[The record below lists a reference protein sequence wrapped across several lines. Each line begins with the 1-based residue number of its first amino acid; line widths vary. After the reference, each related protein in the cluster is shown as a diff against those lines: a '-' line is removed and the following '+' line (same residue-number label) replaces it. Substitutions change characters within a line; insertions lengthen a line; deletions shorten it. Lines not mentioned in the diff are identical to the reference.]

1 MFDGMIKVIYK
12 ELPIGQVSY
21 LTRTE
26 FSPTGPEKEFYNF
39 LKKSMSKHGFKDPVH
54 IEYGGEDYGDILKVL
69 VGNNRMVI
77 AKELGINKIP
87 TIIVNYKA
95 DTFNIE
101 GKVLNTDEDIKEH
114 FHLPDK
120 VEIRRDKEDVI
131 DQIMPIDF
139 NLVKEFYV

>member
-1 MFDGMIKVIYK
+1 MYGSMIKVIYK
-12 ELPIGQVSY
+12 ELPIDQVSY

-26 FSPTGPEKEFYNF
+26 FSPTGSEKEFYNL
-39 LKKSMSKHGFKDPVH
+39 LKNSISKHGLKDPVH

-87 TIIVNYKA
+87 AIIVNCKA

-101 GKVLNTDEDIKEH
+101 GKVLNTDEEIRTY
-114 FHLPDK
+114 FYLSDK
-120 VEIRRDKEDVI
+120 LEIRRDKKDVI
-131 DQIMPIDF
+131 DKIMPIEF
-139 NLVKEFYV
+139 NLVKESYV

>member
-1 MFDGMIKVIYK
+1 MYGSMIKVIYK
-12 ELPIGQVSY
+12 ELPIDQVSY

-69 VGNNRMVI
+69 VGNNRMVV
-77 AKELGINKIP
+77 AEELGINKIP

-101 GKVLNTDEDIKEH
+101 GKVLNTDEEIRTY
-114 FHLPDK
+114 FYLSDK
-120 VEIRRDKEDVI
+120 LEIRRDKKDVI
-131 DQIMPIDF
+131 DKIMPINF
-139 NLVKEFYV
+139 NLVREFYV

>member
-1 MFDGMIKVIYK
+1 MFGGMIKIIYK
-12 ELPIGQVSY
+12 ELPIDQVSY

-54 IEYGGEDYGDILKVL
+54 IEYGGEDYGDILKVI

-77 AKELGINKIP
+77 AKKLGINKIP
-87 TIIVNYKA
+87 AIIVNCKA

-101 GKVLNTDEDIKEH
+101 GKVLNTDEEIRTY
-114 FHLPDK
+114 FYLSDK
-120 VEIRRDKEDVI
+120 LEIRRDKKDVI
-131 DQIMPIDF
+131 DKIMPIEF
-139 NLVKEFYV
+139 NLVKESYV

>member
-21 LTRTE
+21 LTRPE
-26 FSPTGPEKEFYNF
+26 FSPTGQEKEFYNF
-39 LKKSMSKHGFKDPVH
+39 LKNSMSKHGFKDPVH

-69 VGNNRMVI
+69 VGNNRMTI
-77 AKELGINKIP
+77 AEELGIDKVP

-120 VEIRRDKEDVI
+120 VEIRRDKKGVI
-131 DQIMPIDF
+131 DKIMPINF
-139 NLVKEFYV
+139 NLVREFYV

>member
-1 MFDGMIKVIYK
+1 MIKIIYK
-12 ELPIGQVSY
+12 ELPIDQVSY

-39 LKKSMSKHGFKDPVH
+39 LKNSMSKHGFKDPVH

-77 AKELGINKIP
+77 AKELGIDKIP
-87 TIIVNYKA
+87 AIIVNCKA

-120 VEIRRDKEDVI
+120 LEIRRDKKGVI
-131 DQIMPIDF
+131 DKIMPIEF
-139 NLVKEFYV
+139 NKVLESYV

>member
-1 MFDGMIKVIYK
+1 MIKVIYK
-12 ELPIGQVSY
+12 ELPIDKISY
-21 LTRTE
+21 LNRDE

-39 LKKSMSKHGFKDPVH
+39 LKNSMSKHGFKDPIH

-69 VGNNRMVI
+69 TGNNRMVI
-77 AKELGINKIP
+77 AEELGIDKVP
-87 TIIVNYKA
+87 TIIVNCKA

-120 VEIRRDKEDVI
+120 VEIRRNNKGIIDK
-131 DQIMPIDF
+131 IMPIDF
-139 NLVKEFYV
+139 NLVREFYV

>member
-1 MFDGMIKVIYK
+1 MIKVIYK
-12 ELPIGQVSY
+12 ELPIDQVSY

-39 LKKSMSKHGFKDPVH
+39 LKNSMSKHGFKDPVH
-54 IEYGGEDYGDILKVL
+54 IEYGGEDYGDIFKVL
-69 VGNNRMVI
+69 VGNNRMVV
-77 AKELGINKIP
+77 AEELGINKIP

-120 VEIRRDKEDVI
+120 VEIRRDQKGVI
-131 DQIMPIDF
+131 DKIMPIDF
-139 NLVKEFYV
+139 DLVREFYV

>member
-1 MFDGMIKVIYK
+1 MIKVIYK
-12 ELPIGQVSY
+12 ELPIDKISY
-21 LTRTE
+21 LNRDE

-39 LKKSMSKHGFKDPVH
+39 LKNSMSKHGFKDPIH

-77 AKELGINKIP
+77 AKELGIDKIP
-87 TIIVNYKA
+87 AIIVNCKA

-101 GKVLNTDEDIKEH
+101 GKVLNTDEDIKKY

-120 VEIRRDKEDVI
+120 VEIRRNSKGIIDK
-131 DQIMPIDF
+131 IMPINF
-139 NLVKEFYV
+139 NLVREFYV

>member
-1 MFDGMIKVIYK
+1 MFGGMIKIIYK
-12 ELPIGQVSY
+12 ELPIDQVSY

-26 FSPTGPEKEFYNF
+26 FSPTGGEKGFYNL
-39 LKKSMSKHGFKDPVH
+39 LKDSMSKHGFKDPVH

-77 AKELGINKIP
+77 AKELGIDKIP
-87 TIIVNYKA
+87 AIIVNCKA

-120 VEIRRDKEDVI
+120 VEIRRNSKGIIDK
-131 DQIMPIDF
+131 IMPIEF
-139 NLVKEFYV
+139 NKVLESYV

>member
-1 MFDGMIKVIYK
+1 MIKIIYK
-12 ELPIGQVSY
+12 ELPIDQVSY

-26 FSPTGPEKEFYNF
+26 FSPTGGEKGFYNL
-39 LKKSMSKHGFKDPVH
+39 LKDSMSKHGFKDPVH

-77 AKELGINKIP
+77 AKELGIDKIP
-87 TIIVNYKA
+87 AIIVNCKA

-120 VEIRRDKEDVI
+120 VEIRRNSKGIIDK
-131 DQIMPIDF
+131 IMPIDF
-139 NLVKEFYV
+139 NLVREFYV

>member
-1 MFDGMIKVIYK
+1 MFGGMIKIIYK
-12 ELPIGQVSY
+12 ELPIDQVSY

-54 IEYGGEDYGDILKVL
+54 IEYGGEDYGDILKVI

-87 TIIVNYKA
+87 AIIVNCKA

-101 GKVLNTDEDIKEH
+101 GKVLNTDEEIRTY
-114 FHLPDK
+114 FYLSDK
-120 VEIRRDKEDVI
+120 LEIRRDKKDVI
-131 DQIMPIDF
+131 DKIMPIEF
-139 NLVKEFYV
+139 NLVKESYV